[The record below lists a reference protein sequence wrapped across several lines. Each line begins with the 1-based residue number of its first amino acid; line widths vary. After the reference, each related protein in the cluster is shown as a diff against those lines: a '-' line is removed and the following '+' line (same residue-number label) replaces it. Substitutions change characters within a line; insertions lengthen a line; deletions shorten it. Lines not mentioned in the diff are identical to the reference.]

1 MSSQNQSQ
9 GLLIISTECPNCK
22 RVLETLS
29 KIKNHGLVI
38 VDYSVLTPMQRV
50 GIDAVPTLVLN
61 SGKRLVGTD
70 VFKYINETLYSQME
84 IDGFAGFDNSDD
96 LAFSS
101 VGDSVGYCD
110 FTHSYAEL

>member
-1 MSSQNQSQ
+1 MSNNTQ

-29 KIKNHGLVI
+29 KIKNHGLVV
-38 VDYSVLTPMQRV
+38 VDYSALTPMQRV

-70 VFKYINETLYSQME
+70 VFKWVNETLYSKME
-84 IDGFAGFDNSDD
+84 IDGFAGFDNDE

-110 FTHSYAEL
+110 STTSYAEL